1 MKIAI
6 VFGDNDYYNTHINL
20 MKLLND
26 AIQWTDELPTDKDKL
41 CFLLNDLSA
50 GMYMLFQHTSAYNSV
65 NFNEVY
71 SHSSEYLSLKPS
83 DILFDE
89 EVDEY
94 CNRVGDGNGNSS
106 TYILDSEIYTNGIK
120 TGYVWCF

>member
-26 AIQWTDELPTDKDKL
+26 AIQWTGELPTDKDKL
-41 CFLLNDLSA
+41 CFLLNELSA
-50 GMYMLFQHTSAYNSV
+50 GMYMLFQHTSKHKSE
-65 NFNEVY
+65 NFNEAY

-83 DILFDE
+83 DILFDK

-94 CNRVGDGNGNSS
+94 CNRVGDGNAS
-106 TYILDSEIYTNGIK
+106 TYILDSEIYSNGIK